1 MTRKNTR
8 RRTPAKP
15 QKNPVAKPKAAKK
28 AVKRPAGARTVSR
41 QNFVEPVM
49 TERLPGIALG
59 SAIEPVAA
67 PASPAV
73 PKTETTTS
81 PTAVTGEELYK
92 CIQFEAYLL
101 GERDGFK
108 ADPVHYWIQA
118 ERAVKK
124 ALRS

>member
-1 MTRKNTR
+1 
-8 RRTPAKP
+8 
-15 QKNPVAKPKAAKK
+15 
-28 AVKRPAGARTVSR
+28 
-41 QNFVEPVM
+41 M
-49 TERLPGIALG
+49 TERLPGIALE
-59 SAIEPVAA
+59 SAGEPVAA
-67 PASPAV
+67 PATPDV
-73 PKTETTTS
+73 PKTETTPPP
-81 PTAVTGEELYK
+81 PTGIPGEALYK